1 VRWLTSNVFD
11 AGNGNGGEDCKK
23 GKKWRQLDGF
33 WREIILIIIRVK
45 W

>member
-1 VRWLTSNVFD
+1 VFD

-33 WREIILIIIRVK
+33 WREIILIIIRIK